1 MDSLMTVLTAAI
13 PNFPGKAPL
22 AELEQFPYLTAII
35 YEVLRIRCVV
45 SYRLQRV
52 CPDQTTSFHEW
63 SLPPGTPVSTTPTLI
78 PDNAVIF
85 PDPNSFKPERW
96 LPLDT
101 EGKRLQKFLV
111 PFSKG
116 SRQCL
121 GKSLAYAELYMAF
134 AAIFGEFGSKM
145 RLVDTVGEGCRC
157 VA

>member
-1 MDSLMTVLTAAI
+1 M
-13 PNFPGKAPL
+13 
-22 AELEQFPYLTAII
+22 
-35 YEVLRIRCVV
+35 
-45 SYRLQRV
+45 
-52 CPDQTTSFHEW
+52 
-63 SLPPGTPVSTTPTLI
+63 TPTLI

-111 PFSKG
+111 SFSKG

-134 AAIFGEFGSKM
+134 AAIFGEFGSKT

-157 VA
+157 VAWHVYRIPGLGVEGYHSEDRVVRDAYPRMSQGHDELI